1 MAAPLPPAGAPPED
15 NPYAAPATPP
25 KGYRPRRGG
34 PVAAFASARPRM
46 IALLVLLG
54 ALLASE
60 VAVALGYLDLRSLA
74 QRASTPGSG
83 VTAADGEAIDASN
96 GRRAVALLVLL
107 ALCAGAWWTWL
118 HRVVRNVRPLRGP
131 ETYTPAWACWS
142 YLVPFV
148 NLVVPY
154 QAMQSAWR
162 WSDPVAARRLLGVEA
177 GRRPPSSVGA
187 GGALVV
193 AWWAGWLITGISQR
207 IAQMVLGGSSDA
219 AGVRDACAFLVAGE
233 ALLMA
238 TTLVAMALV
247 WQLTVRQERRQ
258 AVLEAVPGNAP
269 GGLP

>member
-1 MAAPLPPAGAPPED
+1 MAEPFPPAGAPPQD
-15 NPYAAPATPP
+15 NPYAAPATTP

-34 PVAAFASARPRM
+34 PPAAFASARPRM

-54 ALLASE
+54 ALLVSE

-74 QRASTPGSG
+74 QRALTPGSG

-96 GRRAVALLVLL
+96 GRRAVALLGLL
-107 ALCAGAWWTWL
+107 ALCAAAWWTWL
-118 HRVVRNVRPLRGP
+118 HRIVRNMRPLRGP

-142 YLVPFV
+142 YVVPFV

-193 AWWAGWLITGISQR
+193 AWWAGWLVTGIFQR
-207 IAQMVLGGSSDA
+207 IAQMVLGGSSNA
-219 AGVRDACAFLVAGE
+219 ESVRDACVFLVAGE
-233 ALLMA
+233 GLLIA

-247 WQLTVRQERRQ
+247 WQLTVRQERRR
-258 AVLEAVPGNAP
+258 AVLGEAPANAAGEVP
-269 GGLP
+269 